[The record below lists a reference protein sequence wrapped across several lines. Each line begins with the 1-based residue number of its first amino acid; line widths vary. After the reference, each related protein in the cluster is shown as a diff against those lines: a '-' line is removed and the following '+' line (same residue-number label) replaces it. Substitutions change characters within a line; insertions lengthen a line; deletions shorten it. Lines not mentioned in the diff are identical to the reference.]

1 MKHWMFSLWVILFL
15 IPSVFASWETHEGV
29 TSWKVQ
35 VTDDLRACG
44 ESAKTKVYTFS
55 ITHNQKVARIAD
67 PVHGMASGTFEGD
80 VLHVVSRTIPDGS
93 GSSKL
98 SAFDVIFTCTA
109 IQAKYRWDY
118 KDSQMSCSGTTEW
131 RGTRYDGTACP
142 GTITPQP
149 DLAKE
154 ITEIRS
160 EEDKL
165 KAALAKDPKNFWANW
180 DMAELKKNRGDY
192 KEYFNYLNRATGNE
206 QVFAETRQQ
215 LKDEARKQL
224 GLSDYP
230 SPTAVP
236 LLRAVHDEVAQ
247 GGIVYNVE
255 FPAPGETYT
264 QRLKTML
271 WAAITPDSTKI
282 LKEIAGIK
290 EEQ

>member
-1 MKHWMFSLWVILFL
+1 MFSLWVILFL

-131 RGTRYDGTACP
+131 RGTRSDGTACP

-180 DMAELKKNRGDY
+180 DMAELKKNPAKDVVLKSGDLVIVPE
-192 KEYFNYLNRATGNE
+192 KNS
-206 QVFAETRQQ
+206 
-215 LKDEARKQL
+215 LKDKIFNGKVVPWATFFISM
-224 GLSDYP
+224 GLVL
-230 SPTAVP
+230 A
-236 LLRAVHDEVAQ
+236 LL
-247 GGIVYNVE
+247 I
-255 FPAPGETYT
+255 
-264 QRLKTML
+264 
-271 WAAITPDSTKI
+271 
-282 LKEIAGIK
+282 
-290 EEQ
+290 